1 LKCGFNI
8 PFACSQL
15 KEEEPNIHSKL
26 LEEEQALE
34 RRIQQLTADWKA
46 KRPTGAGN
54 VPFRAIS
61 SIEWI

>member
-1 LKCGFNI
+1 MQQPAVGGVR
-8 PFACSQL
+8 AA
-15 KEEEPNIHSKL
+15 EGEEPNIHSKL